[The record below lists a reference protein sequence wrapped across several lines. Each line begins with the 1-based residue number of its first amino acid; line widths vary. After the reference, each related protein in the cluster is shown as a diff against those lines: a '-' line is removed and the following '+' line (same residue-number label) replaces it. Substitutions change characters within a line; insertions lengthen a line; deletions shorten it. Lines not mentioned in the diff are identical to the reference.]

1 MIMSLQDGEA
11 AREME
16 RINRALDAVR
26 THLAALDRAADVREL
41 REKQTNSPLLTLVEQ
56 AGESAA
62 RVTQYLRKQSRV

>member
-1 MIMSLQDGEA
+1 MSVQAGEA

-16 RINRALDAVR
+16 RVNRALDAAR

-56 AGESAA
+56 AGQSAA
-62 RVTQYLRKQSRV
+62 RVTQYLREQSRT